1 MADKRRKARS
11 ELVLVSLIAAVLAAG
26 PGAHSAARVISTGP
40 SRSGSADSRGSRP
53 LGQINPHVFGSN
65 LLWPYNAEGAF
76 DPATHTFYPAFVN
89 EVRALWSYG
98 ATVPRRDY
106 CRQFRLVARDRAAAP
121 AQ

>member
-40 SRSGSADSRGSRP
+40 SEAVVRIVVGSRP

-76 DPATHTFYPAFVN
+76 DPATRHFLPGFCQRSA
-89 EVRALWSYG
+89 RPWSYG
-98 ATVPRRDY
+98 ASVPRRDY